1 MTANLR
7 TSSGTALSGFCFG
20 TMQWGGKA
28 DAADSRTMFDAA
40 CGSGINFFDTAHG
53 YTGGASET
61 LLGEFAAENRD
72 ELFIA
77 TKCASTGDCR
87 PEAIQQDFETS
98 LARLKM
104 ERVDMLYMHRWSD
117 EVPLEA
123 TFEVLAKWVETGQVR
138 HIGVSNYAA
147 WQVMKAERVAA
158 SVGLKIEML
167 QPMYSLVKRQAEV
180 EMLPMCS
187 SEHIAVV
194 PYSPLGGGLL
204 TGKYAGGA
212 EGRLTDDPM
221 YKSRYGQDWMH
232 AAAEALGDL
241 AKEIGLSPITL
252 AVAWVAHNPV
262 ITAPILS
269 ASRSEQLQPSLDA
282 IGLQLDPE
290 IYARLTALTP
300 TPAPATDRSEES

>member
-1 MTANLR
+1 
-7 TSSGTALSGFCFG
+7 
-20 TMQWGGKA
+20 
-28 DAADSRTMFDAA
+28 
-40 CGSGINFFDTAHG
+40 
-53 YTGGASET
+53 
-61 LLGEFAAENRD
+61 
-72 ELFIA
+72 
-77 TKCASTGDCR
+77 
-87 PEAIQQDFETS
+87 
-98 LARLKM
+98 
-104 ERVDMLYMHRWSD
+104 
-117 EVPLEA
+117 
-123 TFEVLAKWVETGQVR
+123 
-138 HIGVSNYAA
+138 
-147 WQVMKAERVAA
+147 MKAERVAA
-158 SVGLKIEML
+158 SLGLKIEML

-180 EMLPMCS
+180 QMLPMCS

-221 YKSRYGQDWMH
+221 YKSRYGQDWMR
-232 AAAEALGDL
+232 AVAEALCDL

-252 AVAWVAHNPV
+252 AVAWVAYNPV

-290 IYARLTALTP
+290 IYTRLTALTP